1 MAGFWG
7 AVAFADLELPAP
19 LTWGVVKGLLL
30 RNLRWWTKQE
40 EILTPQGT
48 LTIGYTYPNQFMS
61 ENYNS
66 PGSPYWFMLS
76 FAPLALPETHPFW
89 TSEEEPY
96 PVTSIPNVMA
106 LEQPKHIMVHKGGH
120 MFLLSSGQMCH
131 YPVRASE
138 SKYGKFAYSSAFG
151 YSVPTGSYF
160 VEAIGGDNML
170 ALSDDSS
177 DTWKV
182 RRVTTNARIE
192 TYEGSPV
199 LASGWK
205 PWSDVSIE
213 SFLIPPTDGAPNWH
227 LRVHRVTTQR
237 ALRICEGAFAL
248 YGARE
253 SDGRELEALSASSSE
268 GRHATD
274 RQSLAVSRAG
284 AVGIVE
290 LDGQLDRTGKVLEAD
305 ANGNLVDSRTVLPS
319 LFSELKAKK
328 SVWFATAVFAIPSS
342 AEKWKNEWRAGWE
355 RPPPIPPW
363 LKQKIDA

>member
-7 AVAFADLELPAP
+7 AVAFAELELPYP

-30 RNLRWWTKQE
+30 RNLRWWTKQKD
-40 EILTPQGT
+40 ILTPQGT

-89 TSEEEPY
+89 MSEEEPY
-96 PVTSIPNVMA
+96 PVSSIPKVVA
-106 LEQPKHIMVHKGGH
+106 LEQPKHIVVHKGGH
-120 MFLLSSGQMCH
+120 TFLLSSGQMCH

-151 YSVPTGSYF
+151 YSVPTGGYF

-170 ALSDDSS
+170 ALSDDAGEA
-177 DTWKV
+177 WKL
-182 RRVTTNARIE
+182 RRVAIDAKIE
-192 TYEGSPV
+192 TYDDSPV
-199 LASGWK
+199 LVSGWK
-205 PWSDVSIE
+205 PWSDVNVDT
-213 SFLIPPTDGAPNWH
+213 FLLPPTEAAPNWH

-237 ALRICEGAFAL
+237 ALRTCEGAFAL
-248 YGARE
+248 YGTQE
-253 SDGRELEALSASSSE
+253 SDGRELGALPTSSSE
-268 GRHATD
+268 GRHATAL
-274 RQSLAVSRAG
+274 QSLALSRAG

-290 LDGQLDRTGKVLEAD
+290 LGTNAVRTGKVLDAD

-319 LFSELKAKK
+319 LFSELSAGQ
-328 SVWFATAVFAIPSS
+328 SLWFATAVFAMPSS
-342 AEKWKNEWRAGWE
+342 VDRWQKTWRSGWE
-355 RPPPIPPW
+355 QPPVIPPW
-363 LKQKIDA
+363 LSQRMGF